1 MHKRKHFES
10 VFLTF
15 LTLACLAGSGVA
27 SHLSCNGTSATPHAA
42 TV

>member
-15 LTLACLAGSGVA
+15 LFLACLAGSGMA
-27 SHLSCNGTSATPHAA
+27 SHLSCNGTP
-42 TV
+42 TVEHTMTV